1 MAAAVEQ
8 PGTFPESPNEEG
20 DAIYPCKG
28 CGEILEEG
36 KAFELAG
43 NRWHIDCFRCNTC
56 GTLLDSDANLLLLGD
71 GSLICNNCT
80 YSCNACGNKIEDLAI
95 LTGDQA
101 FCATCFKCRNCKRKI
116 ENLRYARTSQGI
128 FCMSCHESLMAR
140 RRKKAKASKQA
151 AAAAAGSTAPI
162 VLDKSL
168 PALPPSAVPQSALD
182 TPDTDGSSDRVPHAL
197 QPSRYRS
204 NELLQRENSD
214 NVTLPASTY
223 GGQRKASVSSV
234 DEDADT
240 SGFLPMAFDP
250 SPVPG
255 IPPQSQRRSE
265 KREADQLDKQRDYF
279 NRTGKGSG
287 RNLLR
292 EHQSRSRDAT
302 PERDAA
308 LGAQKPSSPHIAS
321 LSRDKSSTKRKE
333 AVSGGSTPIS
343 GSAATSPSAHTTA
356 ERPRLP
362 QTNTTSFTLGS
373 TDGFKLQD
381 APKARK
387 NSVKR
392 TKTPELRSGDNDT
405 RANQL
410 TRDANIS
417 PGTPD
422 SGINPFEDPKL
433 REHAQSKIP
442 PRGESL
448 NSSVNRKPVGA
459 QRDENSP
466 PNVSGSSPHGRSLSA
481 TSITSSFVDAP
492 SYPPRSNSRPLDS
505 PHRNFEVPPRAAGRS
520 VPNKN
525 INTDDFTAPRAPPPP
540 PPGGGHERYR
550 NESITSFDSIDQ
562 VQSSPFRSHFKKPS
576 LGGDFNLED
585 EMQRILSGGTRK
597 ESGSEL
603 HSSPSVLRRVSNAVR
618 HGRSFSDKGLPT
630 SGHTKSP
637 STGRLDI
644 SSPLNPSHPGS
655 PLANDDLN
663 ALRSHL
669 RRAQQRIAE
678 LESEKLG
685 LEEKING
692 APDIRQV
699 NTELKEKRSTMA
711 FLDTQR
717 EMVVRELEVMTDHLA
732 KAKDGNQ
739 KWDFDDFKSDVVQE
753 FGQALRKLKENVG
766 AQIEDLVH
774 RRNELTDEIANLI
787 QVKDKGL
794 QEFESL
800 SSKNA
805 QLNELNAQL
814 VGNIQEV
821 YKANRVPNGNAA
833 LLSGLGIYTGNKS
846 SDASTADRSGSM
858 TQLGSIDSPSTDMT
872 QIEEAQILNAPKVVD
887 IRKGQQKRFNW
898 KKVGRDVKN
907 TTKGL
912 KGAFN
917 RDDGTP
923 ISGPQPVASG
933 SGGLF
938 ANSKNNNLRPG
949 QLAQRNNSSNNL
961 SAYPT
966 PNEPSVLFGSELS
979 ARCDYEKRVLPA
991 LVTRCIEEVE
1001 LRGMEIEGVYRKS
1014 GGSGQV
1020 KQIQTGFER
1029 DGIAYDISDEDLDIH
1044 AVTSCLKQYF
1054 RKLPNPLITFDVYDS
1069 VLEAAGLQDAEKR
1082 GFSLKAAIGNLPERH
1097 KDVLEFLIGHL
1108 ARVVEK
1114 ESVNLMTPL
1123 NLSVVFAPTIMRPIS
1138 IEREMTDMQ
1147 AQREVVRAL
1156 LEHRAVVFD

>member
-1 MAAAVEQ
+1 
-8 PGTFPESPNEEG
+8 
-20 DAIYPCKG
+20 
-28 CGEILEEG
+28 
-36 KAFELAG
+36 
-43 NRWHIDCFRCNTC
+43 
-56 GTLLDSDANLLLLGD
+56 
-71 GSLICNNCT
+71 
-80 YSCNACGNKIEDLAI
+80 
-95 LTGDQA
+95 
-101 FCATCFKCRNCKRKI
+101 
-116 ENLRYARTSQGI
+116 
-128 FCMSCHESLMAR
+128 
-140 RRKKAKASKQA
+140 
-151 AAAAAGSTAPI
+151 
-162 VLDKSL
+162 
-168 PALPPSAVPQSALD
+168 
-182 TPDTDGSSDRVPHAL
+182 
-197 QPSRYRS
+197 
-204 NELLQRENSD
+204 
-214 NVTLPASTY
+214 
-223 GGQRKASVSSV
+223 
-234 DEDADT
+234 
-240 SGFLPMAFDP
+240 
-250 SPVPG
+250 
-255 IPPQSQRRSE
+255 
-265 KREADQLDKQRDYF
+265 
-279 NRTGKGSG
+279 
-287 RNLLR
+287 
-292 EHQSRSRDAT
+292 
-302 PERDAA
+302 
-308 LGAQKPSSPHIAS
+308 
-321 LSRDKSSTKRKE
+321 
-333 AVSGGSTPIS
+333 
-343 GSAATSPSAHTTA
+343 
-356 ERPRLP
+356 
-362 QTNTTSFTLGS
+362 
-373 TDGFKLQD
+373 
-381 APKARK
+381 
-387 NSVKR
+387 
-392 TKTPELRSGDNDT
+392 
-405 RANQL
+405 
-410 TRDANIS
+410 
-417 PGTPD
+417 
-422 SGINPFEDPKL
+422 
-433 REHAQSKIP
+433 
-442 PRGESL
+442 
-448 NSSVNRKPVGA
+448 
-459 QRDENSP
+459 
-466 PNVSGSSPHGRSLSA
+466 
-481 TSITSSFVDAP
+481 
-492 SYPPRSNSRPLDS
+492 
-505 PHRNFEVPPRAAGRS
+505 

-525 INTDDFTAPRAPPPP
+525 INTDDFSAPRAPPPP
-540 PPGGGHERYR
+540 PPGGHERYR

-585 EMQRILSGGTRK
+585 EMQRILSGGRK

-603 HSSPSVLRRVSNAVR
+603 HSSPTLLRRVSNAVR
-618 HGRSFSDKGLPT
+618 HGRSFSDKGLPSSGHT
-630 SGHTKSP
+630 GHTKSP
-637 STGRLDI
+637 SIGRLDI
-644 SSPLNPSHPGS
+644 SSPLNPSYPGS
-655 PLANDDLN
+655 PLANDDVN

-699 NTELKEKRSTMA
+699 NTELREKRSTMA

-732 KAKDGNQ
+732 KAKDGTQ
-739 KWDFDDFKSDVVQE
+739 KWDFDGFKSDVVQE
-753 FGQALRKLKENVG
+753 FGQALKKLKENIGV
-766 AQIEDLVH
+766 QIEDLVN

-858 TQLGSIDSPSTDMT
+858 TQLGSIDSPSTEAT
-872 QIEEAQILNAPKVVD
+872 QIEEAQVLNAPKVVD
-887 IRKGQQKRFNW
+887 IRKGQPKRFNW
-898 KKVGRDVKN
+898 KKVGRDVAKN

-917 RDDGTP
+917 REDGTL

-938 ANSKNNNLRPG
+938 GNPKNNNLRPG
-949 QLAQRNNSSNNL
+949 QLGQRNNSSNNL

-966 PNEPSVLFGSELS
+966 PNEPSGTFPFPSLISPPLTFVVLFGSELS

-1001 LRGMEIEGVYRKS
+1001 LRGMEVEGVYRKS

-1114 ESVNLMTPL
+1114 ESVNLVSYLPS
-1123 NLSVVFAPTIMRPIS
+1123 LSAT
-1138 IEREMTDMQ
+1138 REN
-1147 AQREVVRAL
+1147 AL
-1156 LEHRAVVFD
+1156 